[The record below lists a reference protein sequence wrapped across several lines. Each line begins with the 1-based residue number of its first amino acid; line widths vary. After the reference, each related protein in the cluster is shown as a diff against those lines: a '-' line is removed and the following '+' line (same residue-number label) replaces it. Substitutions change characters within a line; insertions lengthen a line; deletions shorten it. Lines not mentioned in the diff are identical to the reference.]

1 MVLWFYEVKQEQ
13 LSVFNIHIL
22 QKEVT
27 EKRIMHSTLLL
38 NASVTTE
45 QRIFLCYEQNE
56 ALPYQRPHTV
66 PSSALPILLI
76 IVVPPARAA
85 LVPW

>member
-13 LSVFNIHIL
+13 LSVFNIHVL

-45 QRIFLCYEQNE
+45 Q
-56 ALPYQRPHTV
+56 
-66 PSSALPILLI
+66 
-76 IVVPPARAA
+76 
-85 LVPW
+85 

>member
-1 MVLWFYEVKQEQ
+1 MCSIYMYYKRRL
-13 LSVFNIHIL
+13 
-22 QKEVT
+22 T
-27 EKRIMHSTLLL
+27 EKRIMRSTLLL

>member
-1 MVLWFYEVKQEQ
+1 VCSIYMYYKRRL
-13 LSVFNIHIL
+13 
-22 QKEVT
+22 T
-27 EKRIMHSTLLL
+27 EKRIMRSTLLL

>member
-1 MVLWFYEVKQEQ
+1 MYYKRRL
-13 LSVFNIHIL
+13 
-22 QKEVT
+22 T
-27 EKRIMHSTLLL
+27 EKRIMRSTLLL